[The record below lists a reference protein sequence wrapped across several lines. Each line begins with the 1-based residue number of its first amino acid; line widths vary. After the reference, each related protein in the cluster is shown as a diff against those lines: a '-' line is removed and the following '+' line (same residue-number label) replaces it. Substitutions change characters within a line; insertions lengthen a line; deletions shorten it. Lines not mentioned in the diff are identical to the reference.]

1 VIAVD
6 DALSYEPSM
15 MRRRRRVLP
24 LPEQDP
30 IIDAMD
36 DELRVQVARTWQ
48 RRAHEELRVAMTF
61 TGLCQELLATGADPD
76 VLAVVSRAV
85 HDEVRH
91 AEVCRALACRYLRAE
106 VPWPTGVPA
115 EPARVATDAVH
126 AALRVVT
133 LCCVTE
139 AIASSYLEAS
149 LAGARSPSAR
159 IAVGDLLADEVLHAR
174 VGWTLLAR
182 QPQSVRTAIDANLLT
197 LVQPV
202 VRGWCDIGRVTLP
215 EGAPE
220 HGIPSMETTRA
231 ATLAAMSEVVLPGFS
246 QLGFNV
252 APTRAWLAGSD
263 GALAL
268 A

>member
-1 VIAVD
+1 MGET
-6 DALSYEPSM
+6 LSYEPSM

-30 IIDAMD
+30 FIDAMP
-36 DELRVQVARTWQ
+36 DEQRARVAHTWQ

-61 TGLCQELLATGADPD
+61 TGLCQELLATGAEPD
-76 VLAVVSRAV
+76 VLAIVSRAV

-91 AEVCRALACRYLRAE
+91 AEVCRALASRYAGSEL
-106 VPWPTGVPA
+106 PWPAGVPA
-115 EPARVATDAVH
+115 EPGRAATDALH

-139 AIASSYLEAS
+139 AIASSFLEAS

-174 VGWTLLAR
+174 VGWTFLAR

-197 LVQPV
+197 LAQPV

-220 HGIPSMETTRA
+220 HGIPSMETTRLC
-231 ATLAAMSEVVLPGFS
+231 TLGAMRDIVLPGFAA
-246 QLGFNV
+246 LGFDGSPV
-252 APTRAWLAGSD
+252 EAWLADPEAGF
-263 GALAL
+263 GGG
-268 A
+268 